1 MSSDRELTYNFA
13 VTVFSSY
20 TAIQPNLRPKVE
32 KVARQ
37 IIAQET
43 NYSPSPGFEPRSS
56 AFEAPHLSMT
66 KVAMFI
72 SGGHFI
78 KTGLYKGDSK
88 EWVILKA
95 LHILDFIVKVDG
107 IN

>member
-1 MSSDRELTYNFA
+1 MS
-13 VTVFSSY
+13 
-20 TAIQPNLRPKVE
+20 Q
-32 KVARQ
+32 
-37 IIAQET
+37 
-43 NYSPSPGFEPRSS
+43 
-56 AFEAPHLSMT
+56 
-66 KVAMFI
+66 VAMLI